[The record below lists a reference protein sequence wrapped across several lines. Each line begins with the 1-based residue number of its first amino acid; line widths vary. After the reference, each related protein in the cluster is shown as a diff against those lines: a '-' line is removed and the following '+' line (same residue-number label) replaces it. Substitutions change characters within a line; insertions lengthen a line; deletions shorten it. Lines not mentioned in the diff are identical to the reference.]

1 MAGRRPLEILG
12 IDESEERV
20 YRTLLSTGW
29 ATAADLAGLAS
40 SPPRE
45 VRRLLDRIEA
55 KGLATHTTDR
65 PRRYTAVSPEV
76 AIEALVSQRRA
87 DLEHARSSMHE
98 LVEQA
103 NSTRSKTGEQIAEIV
118 PRSAMG
124 GLITQLDQSAQSE
137 IIAFQR
143 APLLFAGSH
152 PVQAKALAKGARIR
166 SIAEA
171 EFLAVPGVL
180 PAIQDDMRSG
190 EEVRILPKLPAKMAI
205 YDRRVGLIPL
215 DLDNPRGPVLLL
227 RRSALLDMLCA
238 YFETLWERATP
249 LVLTSAGGIA
259 YGRPEGRAFDDSSD
273 LVALLAAGLP
283 DKAIAY
289 ELGISSATLSR
300 RLADLMKALSARSR
314 FQAGWIAAHSKKK

>member
-1 MAGRRPLEILG
+1 MAERLLEILG
-12 IDESEERV
+12 IDEPEERV
-20 YRTLLSTGW
+20 YRALLSTGW
-29 ATAADLAGLAS
+29 VTAAELARLAS
-40 SPPRE
+40 LPARE
-45 VRRLLDRIEA
+45 TRQLLARIEA
-55 KGLATHTTDR
+55 KGLATHTAER
-65 PRRYTAVSPEV
+65 PRRYTAMSPDV

-87 DLEHARSSMHE
+87 DLERARSSMHE
-98 LVEQA
+98 IVEHVS
-103 NSTRSKTGEQIAEIV
+103 STRSKTGEQIVEIV

-124 GLITQLDQSAQSE
+124 GLISQLDRSAQSE

-152 PVQAKALAKGARIR
+152 PIQAKTLAKGARIR

-180 PAIQDDMRSG
+180 PAIRDDIKAG
-190 EEVRILPKLPAKMAI
+190 EEVRTLPKLPAKMAI

-259 YGRPEGRAFDDSSD
+259 HGTPADRRFDGSHD
-273 LVALLAAGLP
+273 LVALLAAGMP

-314 FQAGWIAAHSKKK
+314 FQAGWIAARSKKH